1 MRWGRHR
8 AAGVVAAVLAL
19 AVLAG
24 CAGTGGVNQARLSP
38 EDVTASSAG
47 PKNTHASRASS
58 VKRDIEKLTASATP
72 GSTGYKVGPQD
83 ILEISVFKVPEL
95 SKKVEV
101 AAEGTIN
108 LPLVGEVH
116 ASGLTT
122 RQIEHNVTKLLGQ
135 KYLQNPQVTILVAE
149 YNSQRVTIEGAVK
162 KPGVY
167 PIKGQLTLLQS
178 IAVAQGLERN
188 ADTSVLVFR
197 KKGGRRAAARF
208 ELDEIRS
215 GQVRDPRLAAGDVV
229 VVKTSFS
236 KEAFDN
242 VLRIVPLARVFV
254 LF

>member
-1 MRWGRHR
+1 MGLGRCR
-8 AAGVVAAVLAL
+8 TASVVGAIMAL
-19 AVLAG
+19 TVLAG

-38 EDVTASSAG
+38 EDVTTASTEPGKSKVSAS
-47 PKNTHASRASS
+47 PS
-58 VKRDIEKLTASATP
+58 VKRDIDKLTASATP
-72 GSTGYKVGPQD
+72 GSTAYKVGPQD
-83 ILEISVFKVPEL
+83 LLEISVFNVPEL

-116 ASGLTT
+116 AAGLTA
-122 RQIEHNVTKLLGQ
+122 RQIEQKVTRLLGE

-178 IAVAQGLERN
+178 IAVAQGLERT

-197 KKGGRRAAARF
+197 KKNGRRAAARF

-215 GQVRDPRLAAGDVV
+215 GKIKDPRLAAGDVV

-242 VLRIVPLARVFV
+242 VLRAVPLARVFV
-254 LF
+254 PF